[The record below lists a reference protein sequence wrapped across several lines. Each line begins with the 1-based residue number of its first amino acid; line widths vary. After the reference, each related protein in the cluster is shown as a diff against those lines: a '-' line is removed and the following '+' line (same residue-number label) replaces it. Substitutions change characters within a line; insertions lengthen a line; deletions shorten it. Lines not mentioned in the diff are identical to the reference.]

1 MPEAHASSSVHALP
15 KKRRRWFVAIV
26 ITLMVCGA
34 VCWWQNRLTPD
45 EQIFVGRWEQLIP
58 DPSGGSKTTVQLCEY
73 RSDRTACSSGEF
85 CWTADHGNLRIYMND
100 YYYNLVLDAYLK
112 LFAKGSVNTH
122 DNYHYEIIDRDK
134 IVVTNLSA
142 PGQTV
147 CIFQRIVEK

>member
-1 MPEAHASSSVHALP
+1 MSEAAPGSPAIAHLSA
-15 KKRRRWFVAIV
+15 RRLWMLVTIIAFTI
-26 ITLMVCGA
+26 IGGMY
-34 VCWWQNRLTPD
+34 WWANRLTPD
-45 EQIFVGRWEQLIP
+45 EQVFVGRWEQLIP

-100 YYYNLVLDAYLK
+100 YYYHVVLDAYLK

-134 IVVTNLSA
+134 IVVSNLSA
-142 PGQTV
+142 PGQTLCV
-147 CIFQRIVEK
+147 FQRIVEK